1 MNRLDGKTA
10 LLIGE
15 DPVTLAIAAR
25 YAAEGAAVTLI
36 GNGLPAG
43 ISASAGVNAI
53 ESGPAN
59 TDAEREMI
67 RKAAGR
73 ALDILLLGGA
83 DIPAEQDWIPVSK
96 LSIDQL
102 RKAEDRL
109 VIRALTALQ
118 ASEVALRAAGNSSVI
133 FVHSP
138 AGIFSEGG
146 WADYTICYH
155 ARTGLMRAV
164 AAEWGPVRANLLVPF
179 ADTPG
184 FRAFRERNP
193 AEVDHRTSVTAM
205 KRPGDLVKD
214 IGGAAVFLGSS
225 DSQYVT
231 GMTVPA
237 DGGASLTI
245 PVVETQME
253 SAR

>member
-43 ISASAGVNAI
+43 AGATPGVTAI
-53 ESGPAN
+53 EIGPDN
-59 TDAEREMI
+59 TDAERETI
-67 RKAAGR
+67 RQAAGSS
-73 ALDILLLGGA
+73 LDILLLGGA

-96 LSIDQL
+96 LSVDQL
-102 RKAEDRL
+102 RKAGDRL

-118 ASEVALRAAGNSSVI
+118 ASEAALRAAGNSSVI

-193 AEVDHRTSVTAM
+193 AEVDHRISVTGM

-253 SAR
+253 RAG